1 MFNDSSPA
9 RFLQNII
16 KYRTNFLIDSNT
28 KIKLMWTLVSRRR
41 LIKRKTGLWHPVRIG
56 CSGIL
61 WRTWERPFALG
72 AENGSPLFIQKMEPR
87 MAQWTSLA
95 LGPGRGGGAALSNPF
110 EKGFK
115 NSRLRLQVLRNT
127 QNQTVRHGIRMV
139 LSLSGR
145 RPDSDQAAET
155 SSPASALKPLTCFF
169 LKLSC
174 SRPTPEQNPL
184 RSLRCKKRRSK
195 LSHFYLR
202 QVRRRVLNK
211 VSVG

>member
-1 MFNDSSPA
+1 
-9 RFLQNII
+9 
-16 KYRTNFLIDSNT
+16 
-28 KIKLMWTLVSRRR
+28 MWTLVSRRR

-72 AENGSPLFIQKMEPR
+72 AENGSPLFIQKMEPW

-127 QNQTVRHGIRMV
+127 QNQTVRHRIRMV

-145 RPDSDQAAET
+145 RPDSDQATET
-155 SSPASALKPLTCFF
+155 SSPASAPLWNHSHASSSNSPAPGPP
-169 LKLSC
+169 LSRIH
-174 SRPTPEQNPL
+174 SEVSGARKGEANWAISTYAKSDVGFWT
-184 RSLRCKKRRSK
+184 RS
-195 LSHFYLR
+195 
-202 QVRRRVLNK
+202 Q
-211 VSVG
+211 